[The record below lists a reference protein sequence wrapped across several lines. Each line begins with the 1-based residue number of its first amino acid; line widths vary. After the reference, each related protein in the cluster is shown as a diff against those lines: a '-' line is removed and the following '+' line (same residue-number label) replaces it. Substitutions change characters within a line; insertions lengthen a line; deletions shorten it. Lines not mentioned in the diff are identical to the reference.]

1 MLPPETLEAF
11 AEELE
16 KLASVKVVDDRKE
29 LEKLLKPGDI
39 LATKPK
45 DEFLAKGALRHK
57 LLRPLLTS
65 FQGVDHTHVGLYV
78 GDGRVVD
85 AGEWRGKARVTSV
98 PLSTYLNRY
107 DLKVLRVNAT
117 SGEKKDAVGFAKE
130 QVGKPFSLKKMIR
143 LALPVSKNNKRARE
157 EAESMFCSELVAN
170 AYATKGFGAGR
181 LSKHVRPVDIQKS
194 PLTKTVAVTDS

>member
-1 MLPPETLEAF
+1 MTPETLEAF

-16 KLASVKVVDDRKE
+16 KLASLRVVKDHPE

-45 DEFLAKGALRHK
+45 DEFLKKGPLRHK
-57 LLRPLLTS
+57 LLRPLLTT
-65 FQGVDHTHVGLYV
+65 FQGVDHTHVGMYV

-85 AGEWRGKARVTSV
+85 AGEWRGKAKVTSV
-98 PLSTYLNRY
+98 PLSTYLKRY

-117 SGEKKDAVGFAKE
+117 NSEKKDAVGFAKE

-143 LALPVSKNNKRARE
+143 LALPVSKDNERVRE
-157 EAESMFCSELVAN
+157 EADSVFCSELVAN
-170 AYATKGFGAGR
+170 AYGSKGFGSGR

-194 PLTKTVAVTDS
+194 SLTKTIAVTGS